1 MAYRGQSI
9 GEENL
14 EETLANE
21 MITAVEMD
29 NMLTVGRGVIN
40 DKLAMGV
47 NNKGLDIREYD
58 KVLVER
64 DYGKDVL
71 DYGVAVSE
79 SNKILTN
86 QAPIPSP
93 KK

>member
-21 MITAVEMD
+21 MITTVEMD
-29 NMLTVGRGVIN
+29 KMLTVGRGVIN

-93 KK
+93 